1 MGHTRFWAKEA
12 DFTSFRPQGHA
23 AAPKKQATAGR
34 AKEEPLQQ
42 KARQKPGFSIFGDL
56 IILNIG
62 NRISAVNT
70 AFVKTV
76 SI

>member
-1 MGHTRFWAKEA
+1 M
-12 DFTSFRPQGHA
+12 PQGDA
-23 AAPKKQATAGR
+23 AAPKKQPTPGR

-42 KARQKPGFSIFGDL
+42 KARQMPGSSIFGDF

>member
-1 MGHTRFWAKEA
+1 MGHTSFWPKEA
-12 DFTSFRPQGHA
+12 DFTSFMPKGHA
-23 AAPKKQATAGR
+23 AAPKIQVTPGR

-56 IILNIG
+56 IILNIA